1 LKAKSAKTFNGNAEQ
16 AKFIR
21 NYRLKNERK
30 AFLGI
35 GPFTIH

>member
-1 LKAKSAKTFNGNAEQ
+1 MVNAEQ

-21 NYRLKNERK
+21 NYRLKKNERK

-35 GPFTIH
+35 DHFTTIH

>member
-1 LKAKSAKTFNGNAEQ
+1 LKANQLKTFNGNAEQ

-30 AFLGI
+30 AFLGM
-35 GPFTIH
+35 GPFY